1 MILCRRA
8 RLATALACLCFSIP
22 SAAVAQQPAPPAQDK
37 EKAKPPE
44 AAKPPENPQPN
55 KQNPFEAVPLS
66 STIISFQ
73 QSVMDGG
80 DKKPQLLS
88 LMRIWDVILAA
99 SHAGMR

>member
-22 SAAVAQQPAPPAQDK
+22 PAAVAQQPAPPAQDK

-55 KQNPFEAVPLS
+55 KQNPLEAVPLPAEPA
-66 STIISFQ
+66 Q
-73 QSVMDGG
+73 PQAP
-80 DKKPQLLS
+80 KPPVPGRPTLEPPHTA
-88 LMRIWDVILAA
+88 RDPKPDVLT
-99 SHAGMR
+99 